1 VFSYRL
7 LPLNVLHAV
16 YDIAGFVLPVVAI
29 WYGIRRRW
37 TDVVNAASGFLVV
50 FIYTKCFDWWWELM
64 PRYLFFLLLGGL
76 AIGTMVILGRLRLRL
91 KEV

>member
-1 VFSYRL
+1 MSGVG
-7 LPLNVLHAV
+7 LPGA
-16 YDIAGFVLPVVAI
+16 AI

-37 TDVVNAASGFLVV
+37 TDVVSTASGFLVV
-50 FIYTKCFDWWWELM
+50 FIYAKCFDWWWDLM
-64 PRYLFFLLLGGL
+64 PRYLFFLLVGGL